1 MSIYGKWA
9 LAISMFLMSISL
21 CQSQIY
27 EVYDQQYNMVQKI
40 NNDHIFLLGES
51 IRVSDKDKKLKLL
64 NHSYEP
70 FIELE
75 GAEIYQY
82 LNPWIIVT
90 NEGKFG
96 AYHEYGEQ
104 ILKPEYDHIDTHYN
118 QLLAN
123 KGNTYFH
130 YDIGSKEFQSLGN
143 FQNAFIAQNG
153 QVIAKIPSGYLL
165 PLSPNPNQIYQS
177 LSSVSNGTIIS
188 HEPSG
193 FGMINRQGKY
203 ILEPILDSLY
213 HLEGEYFYGY
223 NENQYMLIK
232 ALEDDAD
239 IRYSSYH
246 KISLEDDVI
255 LEYIHGKLR
264 RVMKKDGI
272 LLDIVGMKEVVRKDP
287 EHYNV
292 YFKNG
297 KVGLLDQKGVW
308 RVVPMDGVTAIYPG
322 KEDLFGAVKDQKF
335 GFVNRSGNL
344 IIPFQF
350 DEINKFSEG
359 YAGIKTGD
367 QWGYIDHN
375 GALVIPYQFDEVGEF
390 NRGLAIVKKNGKSN
404 LIDKTG
410 KILLQNYY
418 NTISL
423 SNDFYYITEENN
435 LYGMVDPLGHEISSP
450 CFQSVRR
457 DGYDRIIVQKNNKFG
472 ILKENGELALP
483 IYYQAILVDNATNKI
498 LAEDIYIPPVIEEPN
513 GKKKKKR
520 NK

>member
-1 MSIYGKWA
+1 MNIYGKWA
-9 LAISMFLMSISL
+9 LAISMFLTSINL

-27 EVYDQQYNMVQKI
+27 EVYDQQYNLVQKI
-40 NNDHIFLLGES
+40 NNDHIFLLSES

-82 LNPWIIVT
+82 LAPWIIVT

-104 ILKPEYDHIDTHYN
+104 ILKAEYDHIDTHYN

-123 KGNTYFH
+123 KGNVYFH
-130 YDIGSKEFQSLGN
+130 YDIGNQTFQTLGT
-143 FQNAFIAQNG
+143 FQDAFIAQNG

-165 PLSPNPNQIYQS
+165 PLSSNPKQKYQD
-177 LSSVSNGTIIS
+177 LSSVSDGTIVS

-193 FGMINRQGKY
+193 FGMINRKGEY
-203 ILEPILDSLY
+203 ILDPILDSLS
-213 HLEGEYFYGY
+213 HIEGEYFYGY

-246 KISLEDDVI
+246 KISLEDDDVI

-272 LLDIVGMKEVVRKDP
+272 LLDIVGMQEVVRKDP

-308 RVVPMDGVTAIYPG
+308 RVIPMEGVTAIYPG
-322 KEDLFGAVKDQKF
+322 NEDLFGAVKDHQF

-344 IIPFQF
+344 VIPFQF
-350 DEINKFSEG
+350 NAVNKFSEG
-359 YAGIKTGD
+359 LAGVKTD
-367 QWGYIDHN
+367 NQWGYIDRN
-375 GALVIPYQFDEVGEF
+375 GDLVINYQFDEVGEF

-404 LIDKTG
+404 LIDTKG
-410 KILLQNYY
+410 NLLLKDYY
-418 NTISL
+418 NAISL
-423 SNDFYYITEENN
+423 SDDQYYITEEND
-435 LYGMVDPLGHEISSP
+435 LYGIVDPLGKEITAP
-450 CFQSVRR
+450 IFQSIRR
-457 DGYDRIIVQKNNKFG
+457 DGYDRIIVQRNNKFG
-472 ILKENGELALP
+472 ILKDDGELALP

-498 LAEDIYIPPVIEEPN
+498 LAEDIYTPPLLEDPKD
-513 GKKKKKR
+513 KKKK